1 MPGRTDLNLRRTVLP
16 RLWDF
21 MAGAGTATL
30 LVCLLLLLF
39 REAVRRGISTAVF
52 RYVGF

>member
-1 MPGRTDLNLRRTVLP
+1 MPGKIDLNLRRTLLP

-39 REAVRRGISTAVF
+39 KEAVRRGLSSTVF